1 MLINEALSSKFW
13 KVLQWKVLWWFWF
26 HDFQQ
31 IQSTFPFS
39 FPSRCKTSALYS
51 RKRNCL
57 LRQIQFEVVK
67 LSCWQRNNYG
77 NVLETFLHRLP
88 SAYANKSFSFAS
100 CADLIFKI
108 IQMNPTGNPKL
119 WTICSQ
125 TWIVSGVMFN
135 HITERMPKWIKQIAF
150 GGMLGVLVYSF
161 QLFNP
166 LAYGFADASTEK
178 NSTMFGL
185 RWLETWEFWWGRLKA
200 LIYGAIHRGGLC
212 GRYGLRRWK
221 QRCSASFQYK
231 LCLPVLRSRNFNG
244 RIMNKTLF
252 IFTRLL
258 WHLWINGK
266 IQ

>member
-1 MLINEALSSKFW
+1 MEM
-13 KVLQWKVLWWFWF
+13 
-26 HDFQQ
+26 
-31 IQSTFPFS
+31 FS
-39 FPSRCKTSALYS
+39 R
-51 RKRNCL
+51 
-57 LRQIQFEVVK
+57 
-67 LSCWQRNNYG
+67 LSCTDFHQHKQTKAFR
-77 NVLETFLHRLP
+77 LHREQT
-88 SAYANKSFSFAS
+88 
-100 CADLIFKI
+100 LICKI

-119 WTICSQ
+119 WTVCNQ
-125 TWIVSGVMFN
+125 TWIISGVMFN
-135 HITERMPKWIKQIAF
+135 HLTEWMPKWIKQIAF
-150 GGMLGVLVYSF
+150 GSMLGVLVYSF

-212 GRYGLRRWK
+212 GLYELCRWK
-221 QRCSASFQYK
+221 AAVFCVISTYTLLAF
-231 LCLPVLRSRNFNG
+231 LRSRNFNG